1 MKQTT
6 PLAEQTLEGTEKKE
20 KKRAEQSRAENRA
33 TRKQFAHLDEVVTV
47 LELSLLREE
56 QGIVRQVGGGGGGQ
70 RAGGQVGQAARRC
83 ALVVLLEDGAE
94 QLPLPQ
100 PVVVLGMVGI
110 GSSPA
115 LFL

>member
-1 MKQTT
+1 LDPDPDPDQINTDPK
-6 PLAEQTLEGTEKKE
+6 PWLC
-20 KKRAEQSRAENRA
+20 
-33 TRKQFAHLDEVVTV
+33 RKHNLPHLDEVVTV

-70 RAGGQVGQAARRC
+70 RAGGQVGKAARGR

-100 PVVVLGMVGI
+100 PVVVLGVRV

>member
-1 MKQTT
+1 M
-6 PLAEQTLEGTEKKE
+6 AEQ
-20 KKRAEQSRAENRA
+20 RSRRENKAR
-33 TRKQFAHLDEVVTV
+33 RKQFAHLDKVVTV

-70 RAGGQVGQAARRC
+70 RAGGQVGEAARGC

-94 QLPLPQ
+94 ELPLSQ
-100 PVVVLGMVGI
+100 PVVVLGVGV
-110 GSSPA
+110 GLPHPA